1 MDQEK
6 FYEEEAQETN
16 ETPQARQM
24 DEVNDMRY
32 FLELLKHIRAAI
44 NAGKSVPLTGKKI
57 IDAEKCLMIIDDME
71 KNLPDA
77 VQYGMQMYSERERIM
92 GEAETR
98 AMNRVSSAEMRANAA
113 LEKARDDAEQRVLEA
128 NPDSVLLR
136 ATWMYDMPMYGVAN
150 RGNFLVNML
159 RQPAQSFSGTQHRA
173 VTYVQQVAEL
183 IRPAASLPGGI
194 YNYGSENDLTMLQ
207 TAQWLKQELKLPVTL
222 SDAGERH
229 HLWMDCSKLKSFGIC
244 FDTTLEGLKRCIRDY
259 SL

>member
-77 VQYGMQMYSERERIM
+77 VQYGLQMYSEQERIM
-92 GEAETR
+92 NEAETK
-98 AMNRVSSAEMRANAA
+98 AMNRISSAEMRVNAA
-113 LEKARDDAEQRVLEA
+113 LDRAREDAEQRVLDAENEA
-128 NPDSVLLR
+128 R
-136 ATWMYDMPMYGVAN
+136 AILED
-150 RGNFLVNML
+150 
-159 RQPAQSFSGTQHRA
+159 AQERA
-173 VTYVQQVAEL
+173 DL
-183 IRPAASLPGGI
+183 IYL
-194 YNYGSENDLTMLQ
+194 E
-207 TAQWLKQELKLPVTL
+207 KLPL
-222 SDAGERH
+222 
-229 HLWMDCSKLKSFGIC
+229 
-244 FDTTLEGLKRCIRDY
+244 FDSEGNPLE
-259 SL
+259 